1 MKGSQRFQLHSRAQ
15 SQGNIK
21 QSYNQIAQEREL
33 NSRRKLLRN
42 KLRDEALQPVE
53 STQSITPQ
61 QSFSSGFFNNS
72 QSYFSNNSS
81 PQIKKIGLNFK
92 VNRSNEI
99 EEIIQQKLTM
109 LRSTNAKSF
118 YESNQSKDLNG
129 GLILNNTLIA
139 TPLNNQLKT
148 ADYFAKNIVSNQIIF
163 KQPSSVKNKGAL
175 REMSEKSLLQ
185 QKLLNESMEQTN
197 QQHQAQNIEK
207 FVKDLYKPDQLQF
220 QQVQDTA
227 KKINLETK
235 DDKSNTFNF
244 YNYEQAYRTNTPK
257 QKDFFVTKVNNSK
270 FSSNNY
276 SAILKDKQQI
286 RNKFSQLQISPNST
300 ALQRSSE
307 LNISKQNDSEDVNQV
322 KNYMSSNNKPD
333 LEMIQLVIP
342 TLNTV
347 NDAAKAKIN
356 SAFKKTGEIDKN
368 NYLNFKNSSPK
379 NQKINEQQKQNEF
392 LQTQSGLSQFKK
404 LKSQSLEQERLPSQ
418 VQQRIKVLDKQKFS
432 FFILLVFIDN
442 LSNVKRKNNLKYKIY
457 QIPYIYS
464 QIPQKQIEEDFE
476 DMKSNLKNLLGLN
489 MKYMYFFKQNGTPLS
504 THLNFQYVDYNNEAL
519 FFGSQGVFQGIQNIF
534 CTQEAQKNLL
544 NSIQSLLDQVKLLNK
559 NYVFQNQVN
568 NLTSNQDQLEQN
580 SYLGNQNDLNK
591 YKILTREQLSQIRNR
606 SHVNKIAST
615 LMHNPNAIIKEYHQ
629 NRKQELKFQSI
640 ENSYQNQIN
649 SNKKSSVEQPND
661 FEIPADKLQIKS
673 NLIKDS
679 KLILNFHL
687 KDLREIAK
695 YVDNFLE
702 DVQNN
707 RISKE
712 QKKLKKE
719 KDLLAQ
725 EYHGLDDLWSS
736 QKEQKR
742 VNYIQ
747 QNIEKQFIFN
757 QLIQSK
763 YQIHRFHNKN
773 SLMREL
779 LNQNRELFIQN
790 IPKLLN
796 KYELSRHD
804 LHSIYILYKALLSV
818 SIQRIDYK
826 EVFEKG
832 IDFKTFELGVDRLSS
847 QAEEIIQRMCSYK
860 SFINWQSF
868 VQILSSI
875 QGKDLES
882 KINIFIRVC
891 DADKSGNLSKEEI
904 QELCR
909 ICLQKFLVAGQDN
922 ILDQLV
928 EYFTRLLFTS
938 LNVDLDSEIPL
949 DKIKKAIIEGHP
961 ESDLLCFFCGIN
973 N

>member
-1 MKGSQRFQLHSRAQ
+1 MKGNQRLQLHSRAQ

-33 NSRRKLLRN
+33 NSRKRLLRN
-42 KLRDEALQPVE
+42 KLRDDVHQPVE

-61 QSFSSGFFNNS
+61 QSFSSGFFNNT
-72 QSYFSNNSS
+72 QSYYSNNSS

-99 EEIIQQKLTM
+99 EEIVQQKLTM

-118 YESNQSKDLNG
+118 YESNQSRDVNG

-139 TPLNNQLKT
+139 TPLNNKLKT
-148 ADYFAKNIVSNQIIF
+148 TDYFAKNIVSNQIIF
-163 KQPSSVKNKGAL
+163 KQLNSAKNKNNL

-185 QKLLNESMEQTN
+185 QKLLNESQEQIN
-197 QQHQAQNIEK
+197 KLNQAQKIEK
-207 FVKDLYKPDQLQF
+207 FVKDLFKPDSLQF
-220 QQVQDTA
+220 QQTQDA
-227 KKINLETK
+227 ANKISQETK
-235 DDKSNTFNF
+235 DGKSNTFSF
-244 YNYEQAYRTNTPK
+244 YNYEQAYRTNTLK
-257 QKDFFVTKVNNSK
+257 QNDFFAVKVSNSQ

-276 SAILKDKQQI
+276 STILKDKHQKCQQEH
-286 RNKFSQLQISPNST
+286 RQVRRKFSQLQIPPNST
-300 ALQRSSE
+300 TFQKSTE
-307 LNISKQNDSEDVNQV
+307 LNLSKQNDSVDINQANDNIND
-322 KNYMSSNNKPD
+322 KNKYD
-333 LEMIQLVIP
+333 LELIQLAILP
-342 TLNTV
+342 FDKV
-347 NDAAKAKIN
+347 NDTARAKIN
-356 SAFKKTGEIDKN
+356 SAFKKSGEIDKN
-368 NYLNFKNSSPK
+368 NYLYFKNSSPK
-379 NQKINEQQKQNEF
+379 NQKANKQQKQNEL
-392 LQTQSGLSQFKK
+392 LQTQSQLPQFRSQ
-404 LKSQSLEQERLPSQ
+404 KSQSLEYEKLPSQ
-418 VQQRIKVLDKQKFS
+418 VQKQRIKVVDKQKFS
-432 FFILLVFIDN
+432 FFVLLIFIDN

-457 QIPYIYS
+457 QIPYIFS
-464 QIPQKQIEEDFE
+464 QIPQKQIEDDFE
-476 DMKSNLKNLLGLN
+476 DMKYNLKKLLGLN
-489 MKYMYFFKQNGTPLS
+489 MKYLYFFKQNGTPLS
-504 THLNFQYVDYNNEAL
+504 THLNFQNVDYNNEAI

-534 CTQEAQKNLL
+534 CTQETQKNLL
-544 NSIQSLLDQVKLLNK
+544 NSIQSLLDKVKLLNK

-568 NLTSNQDQLEQN
+568 NFTPNYDQIDN
-580 SYLGNQNDLNK
+580 NRSFGNQNDLNK

-615 LMHNPNAIIKEYHQ
+615 LMHNPNAAIKEYHN
-629 NRKQELKFQSI
+629 NRKQELKFQNI
-640 ENSYQNQIN
+640 ENNYQNQIN
-649 SNKKSSVEQPND
+649 QIKKSIVEKPDD
-661 FEIPADKLQIKS
+661 FEIPADKLQIK
-673 NLIKDS
+673 N
-679 KLILNFHL
+679 
-687 KDLREIAK
+687 LRETAK
-695 YVDNFLE
+695 YVDSFLA
-702 DVQNN
+702 DMKNN

-712 QKKLKKE
+712 QKKLQKE
-719 KDLLAQ
+719 NDLLAQ

-736 QKEQKR
+736 QKEQKKT
-742 VNYIQ
+742 NYIQ
-747 QNIEKQFIFN
+747 QNIEK
-757 QLIQSK
+757 
-763 YQIHRFHNKN
+763 FHNKT

-779 LNQNRELFIQN
+779 LNQKRELFVQN

-868 VQILSSI
+868 LKILSSI

-891 DADKSGNLSKEEI
+891 DTDKSGNLSKGEI
-904 QELCR
+904 EQLCR
-909 ICLQKFLVAGQDN
+909 ICLQKFVVTGQDN

-938 LNVDLDSEIPL
+938 LNVDIESEIPL
-949 DKIKKAIIEGHP
+949 DKIKKAIIERHP

-973 N
+973 

>member
-1 MKGSQRFQLHSRAQ
+1 MQINLIKKFQMKGSQRLQLHSRAQ

-21 QSYNQIAQEREL
+21 QAYNQIAQEREL
-33 NSRRKLLRN
+33 NSRNRQLRN
-42 KLRDEALQPVE
+42 KLRDDFHQPVE

-109 LRSTNAKSF
+109 LRNTNAKSF
-118 YESNQSKDLNG
+118 YESNQSKDANG
-129 GLILNNTLIA
+129 GLILNSTFVA

-148 ADYFAKNIVSNQIIF
+148 TDYFAKNIVSNQIVF
-163 KQPSSVKNKGAL
+163 KQFSSFKNKSAL

-185 QKLLNESMEQTN
+185 QKLLNESNEKIN
-197 QQHQAQNIEK
+197 QQQQAQNIEK
-207 FVKDLYKPDQLQF
+207 FVKDLFKPDSQQF
-220 QQVQDTA
+220 QQAQDT
-227 KKINLETK
+227 KNKIKLEPR
-235 DDKSNTFNF
+235 DDKSNTFKF

-257 QKDFFVTKVNNSK
+257 KKDFFVTKVSNQQ

-276 SAILKDKQQI
+276 STILKDKYQKFEQDHRQL

-300 ALQRSSE
+300 ALQKSSE
-307 LNISKQNDSEDVNQV
+307 LNVSKYNESVDTNQAKDNNCR
-322 KNYMSSNNKPD
+322 KNSSD

-342 TLNTV
+342 SFNKI
-347 NDAAKAKIN
+347 NDAARAKIHT
-356 SAFKKTGEIDKN
+356 AFKKTGEIDKN

-379 NQKINEQQKQNEF
+379 NQKINELQKQNE
-392 LQTQSGLSQFKK
+392 LQQTQSGLSQYKSQ
-404 LKSQSLEQERLPSQ
+404 KSQSLEIERLPSQ
-418 VQQRIKVLDKQKFS
+418 VQKQRIKVVDKQKLS
-432 FFILLVFIDN
+432 FFVLLIFIDN

-464 QIPQKQIEEDFE
+464 QIPQKQIEDDFE
-476 DMKSNLKNLLGLN
+476 DMKCTLKKLLGLN
-489 MKYMYFFKQNGTPLS
+489 MKYLYFFKQNGTPLS
-504 THLNFQYVDYNNEAL
+504 THLNFQYVDYNNEAI

-534 CTQEAQKNLL
+534 CSQETQKNLQ
-544 NSIQSLLDQVKLLNK
+544 NSIQSLLDKVKLLNK

-568 NLTSNQDQLEQN
+568 NINQDQIEEN
-580 SYLGNQNDLNK
+580 SNFGNQNDLSK
-591 YKILTREQLSQIRNR
+591 YKILTREQLSQMRNR
-606 SHVNKIAST
+606 RHVDKIAST
-615 LMHNPNAIIKEYHQ
+615 LMHNPNAIIKEYHP
-629 NRKQELKFQSI
+629 NRKQELKFQNI
-640 ENSYQNQIN
+640 ENNYQNQIN
-649 SNKKSSVEQPND
+649 QIKKIITEQPNE
-661 FEIPADKLQIKS
+661 FEIPADKLQIK
-673 NLIKDS
+673 N
-679 KLILNFHL
+679 
-687 KDLREIAK
+687 LREIAK
-695 YVDNFLE
+695 YVDTFLE
-702 DVQNN
+702 DVENN
-707 RISKE
+707 KISKE
-712 QKKLKKE
+712 QKKLQKE

-736 QKEQKR
+736 QKESKKT
-742 VNYIQ
+742 NYIQ
-747 QNIEKQFIFN
+747 QNIEK
-757 QLIQSK
+757 
-763 YQIHRFHNKN
+763 FHNK
-773 SLMREL
+773 STLMREL

-818 SIQRIDYK
+818 SIQRIGYK

-868 VQILSSI
+868 LQILSSI

-891 DADKSGNLSKEEI
+891 DADKSGNLSRIEI
-904 QELCR
+904 EELCR

-938 LNVDLDSEIPL
+938 LNVDLEKEIPL
-949 DKIKKAIIEGHP
+949 DKIKQAIIQGHP

-973 N
+973 